1 MSPTQI
7 VALVVTIRR
16 DFIIQ
21 AESGEDIHNP
31 NNPNMQLGLARANP
45 TPIQNQRPDKSQLME
60 TDSPCG
66 RYSSWQEMCNLWTNI
81 LTGNK
86 LMRLRCDR

>member
-31 NNPNMQLGLARANP
+31 NVQLGLA

-60 TDSPCG
+60 TDRALVVTIHHGKRFYQSG
-66 RYSSWQEMCNLWTNI
+66 
-81 LTGNK
+81 
-86 LMRLRCDR
+86 